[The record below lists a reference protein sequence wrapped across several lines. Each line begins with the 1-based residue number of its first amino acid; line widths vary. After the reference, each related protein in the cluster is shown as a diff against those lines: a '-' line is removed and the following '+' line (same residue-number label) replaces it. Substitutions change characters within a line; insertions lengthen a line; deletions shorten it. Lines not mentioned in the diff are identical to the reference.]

1 MKKQMIERALH
12 CWGCQLNHCYMEISG
27 WVKVTTIMLLL
38 LFIPFISYC
47 DDFPICTELHTQW
60 QSSIAW
66 NGTKYLSVWSDARNG
81 SYYDIYARTVDS
93 DQTLGPEH
101 QIYTTSWKDHMY
113 PDVAWN
119 GENYLIAFER
129 FQISGTRN
137 DIYGMKVDS
146 AGNPFG
152 SVILICTAAS
162 NQEYPKIVSD
172 GTDYLVVW
180 QDKRSGEKDI
190 YARLIE
196 ADGTPGAEI
205 QICIE
210 SGNQTDP
217 SIAFDGTHYLVV
229 WADNR
234 SENWEI
240 YNRTVDPDG
249 TLGIENIISASPL
262 SEPYGTA
269 VVWNI
274 EKYLVVWDNDRNI
287 YARLANMDGT
297 PSTDEII
304 ISNLSNSQYWPAVSR
319 EGANYIVAWNDYR
332 NDYDIYAQRVSG
344 EGNLIGEEI
353 AICTESNS
361 QFMPAVASNENSY
374 FITWNDYRNG
384 SPSLDDI
391 YGAFGEILTDVDES
405 YFLSSTYQLS
415 AFPNPFGRESN
426 SIEISF
432 TLPKASFADV
442 KIYNIRGELVK
453 KVYSE
458 IAYEMIENRV
468 IWNGRDENNQAVS
481 SGIYFYKLNVDNKTE
496 AIKKCLLLK

>member
-1 MKKQMIERALH
+1 MIKKIIERALH
-12 CWGCQLNHCYMEISG
+12 CWDCRLNHCCLETSG
-27 WVKVTTIMLLL
+27 RVKVIIIMLLV

-146 AGNPFG
+146 AGSPFG

-162 NQEYPKIVSD
+162 NQEYPKIASD

-234 SENWEI
+234 SGNWEI
-240 YNRTVDPDG
+240 YNRIIDPDG
-249 TLGIENIISASPL
+249 TLGVETMISTSPL

-269 VVWNI
+269 VAWNGV
-274 EKYLVVWDNDRNI
+274 KYLVVWDKDRDI
-287 YARLANMDGT
+287 YGRLANMDGT
-297 PSTDEII
+297 PSTDDIV
-304 ISNLSNSQYWPAVSR
+304 ISNLSNSQYWPAVSWDR
-319 EGANYIVAWNDYR
+319 ANYIVVWNDYR
-332 NDYDIYAQRVSG
+332 GDYDIYAQKVSG
-344 EGNLIGEEI
+344 IGNLVGGEI
-353 AICTESNS
+353 AICTASNS
-361 QFMPAVASNENSY
+361 QFMPAVASNGNGY
-374 FITWNDYRNG
+374 FVTWNDYRNG

-391 YGAFGEILTDVDES
+391 YGTFGGIITDVDES
-405 YFLSSTYQLS
+405 NSFSTTQQLS

-426 SIEISF
+426 SIQISF

-453 KVYSE
+453 KLYSG
-458 IAYEMIENRV
+458 IANEMIENRV
-468 IWNGRDENNQAVS
+468 TWDGRDENGRLLS
-481 SGIYFYKLNVDNKTE
+481 PGIYFYQLKSDCYNEV
-496 AIKKCLLLK
+496 KKIVIVR

>member
-1 MKKQMIERALH
+1 
-12 CWGCQLNHCYMEISG
+12 
-27 WVKVTTIMLLL
+27 
-38 LFIPFISYC
+38 
-47 DDFPICTELHTQW
+47 
-60 QSSIAW
+60 
-66 NGTKYLSVWSDARNG
+66 
-81 SYYDIYARTVDS
+81 
-93 DQTLGPEH
+93 
-101 QIYTTSWKDHMY
+101 MY

-129 FQISGTRN
+129 FQISGTRS

-162 NQEYPKIVSD
+162 NQEYPKIASD
-172 GTDYLVVW
+172 GTDYLIVW
-180 QDKRSGEKDI
+180 QDNRSGEKDI

-196 ADGTPGAEI
+196 ADGTPGTEI

-234 SENWEI
+234 SGNWEI
-240 YNRTVDPDG
+240 YDRTINTDG
-249 TLGIENIISASPL
+249 TLGVENIISTSPL

-269 VVWNI
+269 VVWNV
-274 EKYLVVWDNDRNI
+274 EKYFVVWDNDMDI
-287 YARLANMDGT
+287 YGRLANMDGT
-297 PSTDEII
+297 PSTDDIVI
-304 ISNLSNSQYWPAVSR
+304 CNLTNSQYWPAVSR

-353 AICTESNS
+353 AICTEPNS
-361 QFMPAVASNENSY
+361 QFRPAVASNRNNY
-374 FITWNDYRNG
+374 FVTWNDYRNG
-384 SPSLDDI
+384 SPSLDDV
-391 YGAFGEILTDVDES
+391 YGAFCDIITDVDENNFPS
-405 YFLSSTYQLS
+405 IINKLS
-415 AFPNPFGRESN
+415 AFPNSFGRESN

-432 TLPKASFADV
+432 TLPKASLADV

-453 KVYSE
+453 KLYSE
-458 IAYEMIENRV
+458 ISYEMRENRV
-468 IWNGRDENNQAVS
+468 IWNGKDENNQAVS
-481 SGIYFYKLNVDNKTE
+481 SGIYFYKLNVDNKTK
-496 AIKKCLLLK
+496 IVKKCLLLK